1 MTRSLRLLG
10 WGSYLP
16 RTRVDGAELE
26 KRWQLRP
33 GWVARHSG
41 VRHRHWAA
49 ADETNGYMG
58 ARASRRALE
67 RAGLEVGEIDLILN
81 ASGTWQQAIPD
92 GAPFVQRELGSEAA
106 GIPGF
111 TIHATCLSFLVALE
125 TAEALL
131 ERYPRIL
138 IVSSELT
145 SVGLN
150 HQDPA
155 TATLFGDGAAAM
167 VVCRGEGNQGLGEFR
182 METYGEFANL
192 TEIRG
197 GGTRLHPNAA
207 RTVAEDNLFSMEGP
221 KVARMAVTKSLPFL
235 EALRPG
241 TSTALTAD
249 WVVPHQTSK
258 LGLSLLTQF
267 GWPVERTLRSLEKYG
282 NCVAA
287 SIPLTLVDALD
298 TGRVKK
304 GEEVLLFGT
313 GAGLSVGGLFW
324 RL

>member
-16 RTRVDGAELE
+16 RTRVEGVELE
-26 KRWQLRP
+26 QRWQLTP

-41 VRHRHWAA
+41 VLSRHWAA
-49 ADETNGYMG
+49 ADETNSYMG
-58 ARASRRALE
+58 AKAARRALK
-67 RAGLEVGEIDLILN
+67 RAQLKLTDVDLILN

-92 GAPFVQRELGSEAA
+92 GAPFIQRELGPEAA

-111 TIHATCLSFLVALE
+111 SIHATCLSFLVALD

-131 ERYPRIL
+131 ERFPRIL
-138 IVSSELT
+138 IVSAELT

-150 HQDPA
+150 PRDPA
-155 TATLFGDGAAAM
+155 SATLFGDGAAA
-167 VVCRGEGNQGLGEFR
+167 VVVARGDKKCGLREFR
-182 METYGEFANL
+182 METYGEFSHL

-197 GGTRLHPNAA
+197 GGTQRHPNAS

-221 KVARMAVTKSLPFL
+221 KVARLAVTKSLPFL

-241 TSTALTAD
+241 TSTGLTAD
-249 WVVPHQTSK
+249 WVIPHQTSK

-267 GWPVERTLRSLEKYG
+267 GWPLERTLRSLEKFG

-298 TGRVKK
+298 SRTIKAGD
-304 GEEVLLFGT
+304 ELLLFGT
-313 GAGLSVGGLFW
+313 GAGLSVVALS
-324 RL
+324 